1 MEEGKTLMQAAKL
14 GYDDIL
20 SLNRLSDMA
29 RLFGVSS
36 YARPVGLGSRDSD
49 LRQRHVEV
57 FGGLLDQGKQV
68 IAGVG
73 GHFVKI
79 ENIEDDG
86 LVINDPATGRRSD
99 EKIPWPDT
107 AGLVKSIMVVG

>member
-1 MEEGKTLMQAAKL
+1 
-14 GYDDIL
+14 
-20 SLNRLSDMA
+20 
-29 RLFGVSS
+29 V
-36 YARPVGLGSRDSD
+36 
-49 LRQRHVEV
+49 LRH
-57 FGGLLDQGKQV
+57 
-68 IAGVG
+68 G

-107 AGLVKSIMVVG
+107 DGFVKSIMVVG